1 MDPDYTHLLS
11 PVLDLAEE
19 TSLCL
24 MHYYAEKT
32 LCVNAKADQSPVT
45 AADLAASR
53 LIEQG
58 LLKIAP
64 YPVLSEEG
72 FIPPFAERLHWQT
85 YWLVDPLDGT
95 RDFINHTGD
104 FSINIALIHQN
115 RPVLGVI
122 AAPVSGGLYWAL
134 HSGPAYQRLIGE
146 SAKLLLPSP
155 IVNPLNKPTDHSG
168 IKVVVSRTFN
178 QDEPR
183 WRALYARLAPIEYL
197 FRGSALKML
206 MIASQE
212 ADLYPRFGLSRE
224 WDTAAGHCIV
234 IAAGGHFVDLQ
245 GTTLRYNEVPDLATP
260 PFFAFYKSYL
270 TAIIC
275 G

>member
-19 TSLCL
+19 TSLCV
-24 MHYYAEKT
+24 MHYYAKKT
-32 LCVNAKADQSPVT
+32 LCVDTKADDSPVT
-45 AADLAASR
+45 AADLAAHR

-58 LLKIAP
+58 LLKIAS

-72 FIPPFAERLHWQT
+72 FIPPFAERASWKT

-95 RDFINHTGD
+95 RDFIRHTGD
-104 FSINIALIHQN
+104 FSINIALIHEHC
-115 RPVLGVI
+115 PVLGLI
-122 AAPVSGGLYWAL
+122 AVPVSGGLFWAL
-134 HSGPAYQRLIGE
+134 HSGPAYQRLSGE
-146 SAKLLLPSP
+146 CLKLLAPSFG
-155 IVNPLNKPTDHSG
+155 VNTLSQSSDPSA

-178 QDEPR
+178 LDDPR
-183 WRALYARLAPIEYL
+183 WCALSSRLPPTQYL

-224 WDTAAGHCIV
+224 WDTAAGQCIV
-234 IAAGGHFVDLQ
+234 SAAGGYFVDLQ
-245 GTTLRYNEVPDLATP
+245 GTTLGYNQVADLATP
-260 PFFAFYKSYL
+260 PFLAFHKSYL
-270 TAIIC
+270 TALIC